1 MNIRLPALQHEALS
15 FARKLEIV
23 NSGFWGQ
30 AEPRE
35 GCRGCERVR
44 KLAAGR
50 RLVKLR
56 SGIIVRVFLS
66 LGQIRDNFA
75 SA

>member
-15 FARKLEIV
+15 FARKLEIAIV

-30 AEPRE
+30 AQPRE

-50 RLVKLR
+50 RLV
-56 SGIIVRVFLS
+56 
-66 LGQIRDNFA
+66 N
-75 SA
+75 

>member
-1 MNIRLPALQHEALS
+1 MNIQLPALQHEALS

-35 GCRGCERVR
+35 GCRGCARVR

-50 RLVKLR
+50 RLV
-56 SGIIVRVFLS
+56 
-66 LGQIRDNFA
+66 N
-75 SA
+75 

>member
-1 MNIRLPALQHEALS
+1 MNIQLPALQHEALS

-35 GCRGCERVR
+35 GCRGCARVR

-50 RLVKLR
+50 RLVN
-56 SGIIVRVFLS
+56 IIVRVFSHLDRS
-66 LGQIRDNFA
+66 GTTLPRPDA
-75 SA
+75 SQ